1 MGMMALA
8 LQASFAQQSF
18 SNFQAASLVIGQA
31 NFTTNATTIDASTGF
46 NSSCSDISSTGQF
59 AVGAQFGRVL
69 IYNSIPSVNG
79 ASANIV
85 IGKPDFTTSTT
96 GCTQNLCANIN
107 GVIFTPDGKKLIVG
121 DFGNNRVLI
130 WNTIPTT
137 NGQNADV
144 VIGQT
149 SFTANST
156 GIAADKFNG
165 PGELAITPDGRLIIA
180 DMNNHRVLIFNKVP
194 SSNGASA
201 DVVIGQS
208 TFTTNISGNAANQLN
223 APWGVSYSNSG
234 KLFVSDQGNN
244 RVLVFNSLPTSN
256 GASANVVIGQTAFG
270 VSTATCTQNGMNNP
284 IGVSASPDGKL
295 AVSEYN
301 NHRVLIWNTIPTANG
316 VNADVVLGQPNFT
329 ASAAFNG
336 GISAQSM
343 NTGYGVNWDLNGRL
357 FVNGR
362 GMNRTMVFGSVPTQ
376 TAELAINIASSSSS
390 LCLGS
395 EINFNVSITNNGS
408 SAASNVI
415 ATTALPYYF
424 NLTGSIA
431 NAGVFSNGYW
441 TIPSISSGSTVLLTL
456 TGTVNTSV
464 SQVIP
469 AYANILN
476 SQQLDPN
483 LLNNGVSTTV
493 NISSGTPPTAG
504 SVSGPSLVCTGNSG
518 AFAVNGVTNATTY
531 YWSTNNGTV
540 TSTAV
545 TANVAF
551 GAPGVANITVLPS
564 NANCTGTSMNYSV
577 TVSPC
582 TGINEVTNSI
592 ATKVYPNPT
601 NGNLTIETTNTIEK
615 IEILDI
621 NGKLVVSENN
631 VNTNNI
637 TMNVGS
643 LTNGVY
649 VLRAKLVSGEVAN
662 SRIVLQK

>member
-1 MGMMALA
+1 MSLTS
-8 LQASFAQQSF
+8 LNAQQSF
-18 SNFQAASLVIGQA
+18 SNFQAANLVIGQA
-31 NFTTNATTIDASTGF
+31 NFTSSVSTIDAYTGA
-46 NSSCSDISSTGQF
+46 NSACSDISSTGRF
-59 AVGAQFGRVL
+59 AVGGQGSGRIL
-69 IYNSIPSVNG
+69 LYNSVPSVNG
-79 ASANIV
+79 ASASIV
-85 IGKPDFTTSTT
+85 VGKTDFTTSTS
-96 GCTQNLCANIN
+96 GCTQNLCSGFN
-107 GVIFTPDGKKLIVG
+107 GVIFSPDGNKLIAS
-121 DFGNNRVLI
+121 DSYNHRVLI

-149 SFTANST
+149 SFTSNAS
-156 GIAADKFNG
+156 GCAADKFNF
-165 PGELAITPDGRLIIA
+165 PAEMAVTPSGQLIIA
-180 DMNNHRVLIFNKVP
+180 DLYNNRVLVYNKIPTTNGASADLVLGQPNFTTNTSGSGANKFSGPWGIALSSTGKLAVADHFNHRVLIFNSIP
-194 SSNGASA
+194 TAIGGTAN
-201 DVVIGQS
+201 VVVGQS
-208 TFTTNISGNAANQLN
+208 TFT
-223 APWGVSYSNSG
+223 
-234 KLFVSDQGNN
+234 
-244 RVLVFNSLPTSN
+244 
-256 GASANVVIGQTAFG
+256 NVTPA
-270 VSTATCTQNGMNNP
+270 CTQNQANYP
-284 IGVSASPDGKL
+284 IGVSFSPDGKL
-295 AVSEYN
+295 AVSEFG
-301 NHRVLIWNTIPTANG
+301 NHRVMIYNTIPSSNG
-316 VNADVVLGQPNFT
+316 VNADIVLGQPSFT
-329 ASAAFNG
+329 SSTAYNG
-336 GISAQSM
+336 GVNAQTM
-343 NTGYGVNWDLNGRL
+343 NEPYGINFDFNGRL

-362 GMNRTMVFGSVPTQ
+362 AMSRTMVFGTVPTQ
-376 TAELAINIASSSSS
+376 TAEIAISMVGSSSN

-395 EINFNVSITNNGS
+395 EISFTVNVQNNGS
-408 SAASNVI
+408 SAASNVV
-415 ATTALPYYF
+415 AVTALPTYF

-431 NAGVFSNGYW
+431 NSGVYNSFGYW
-441 TIPSISSGSTVLLTL
+441 TIPSIPSGSVASLVI

-464 SQVIP
+464 PQTIP
-469 AYANILN
+469 AYANLLN
-476 SQQLDPN
+476 SQQFDSN
-483 LLNNGVSTTV
+483 MLNNGTSTTV
-493 NISSGTPPTAG
+493 NISSGTPPTVG
-504 SVSGPSLVCTGNSG
+504 SISGPSLVCTGNSG

-582 TGINEVTNSI
+582 TGINEATNSI